1 MALVVR
7 WRIAASSLSRIAVG
21 LAIAAGVGLVLLGP
35 TGKGRP
41 EASGLSTFEGVYTAT
56 VERLERG
63 PCAGA
68 EGVAVRCLSILLL
81 LEEGP
86 GQDTTTALELPADT
100 ARAASLGI
108 GDRVLLGHQPQVEG
122 FEYVFVDRDRRFSL
136 LLLAALFA
144 GAVITLGRWRG
155 VTALV
160 GLAATIAVLFLFVVP
175 AILEGRDP
183 LAVSL
188 VGAVAMA
195 FAALYLSHGFGIR
208 TTVALVGTIGGL
220 LIAAILAVVF
230 MEVAQITGLASE
242 EALVLAAVGTDLDLR
257 GLILGGMMIG
267 ALGAIDDMTVT
278 QVSAVWEL
286 RKADARVSPSR
297 LTRMGMR
304 IGRDHVASTVNTLV
318 LAYAGASMPLLIL
331 FVLSD
336 QGAGTVA
343 NGEIVATEIVR
354 TLVGSIGLVA
364 SGPIA
369 TVLAA
374 HVSLARTSA
383 VHPPR
388 APKMDGP
395 EEHVIPDRRRDALA
409 TWLRERRGTRGDA
422 DASGP

>member
-1 MALVVR
+1 MGPVARSRISSSSLTRVAVALAI
-7 WRIAASSLSRIAVG
+7 IAAF
-21 LAIAAGVGLVLLGP
+21 GLVLLGP

-41 EASGLSTFEGVYTAT
+41 EAPGLSTFEGIYTAT
-56 VERLERG
+56 VERLTRG

-68 EGVAVRCLSILLL
+68 EGAAVRCISATFRLV
-81 LEEGP
+81 EGP
-86 GQDTTTALELPADT
+86 DLGTTTAVELPADSP
-100 ARAASLGI
+100 RAASVAI

-122 FEYVFVDRDRRFSL
+122 FEYVFVERDRRSSL
-136 LLLAALFA
+136 VLLAGLFA
-144 GAVITLGRWRG
+144 AAVIALGRWRG
-155 VTALV
+155 LTALI
-160 GLAATIAVLFLFVVP
+160 GLAATIAVLFWFVVP

-195 FAALYLSHGFGIR
+195 FAALYLSHGFAMR

-220 LIAAILAVVF
+220 LVAAILAVVF
-230 MEVAQITGLASE
+230 MQVARITGLASE
-242 EALVLAAVGTDLDLR
+242 EALVLAAVGSDIDLR

-286 RKADARVSPSR
+286 REANPRASPSR
-297 LTRMGMR
+297 LTKVGMR

-336 QGAGTVA
+336 QGAGSVA

-364 SGPIA
+364 SVPIA

-374 HVSLARTSA
+374 HVAPPA
-383 VHPPR
+383 VSGAEAPP
-388 APKMDGP
+388 PTQVKGP
-395 EEHVIPDRRRDALA
+395 EEHAIPDRRRDVLIA
-409 TWLRERRGTRGDA
+409 WLRNQRGTGKD
-422 DASGP
+422 